1 MTVTAYIRLISS
13 LPPTTNNGAASNPY
27 RVENVLN
34 KRYVTYEARRRRRRK
49 GCSWSEALIYTD
61 DRIFARG
68 PSDIKGR
75 PGTTRGIITYCS
87 SFGPVENMSPQAV
100 YLEKNGVNWVV
111 LYSSSILA
119 TLLWCTIFI
128 VYCILR
134 VGGIAA
140 GMRVYHRLIEMLV
153 ESASLYS
160 AVIVVLLV
168 FEVRSDAAEIYIEE
182 LAVATRVSTSNP
194 FQLL

>member
-1 MTVTAYIRLISS
+1 MSSTSVT
-13 LPPTTNNGAASNPY
+13 LPMRPVATDG
-27 RVENVLN
+27 
-34 KRYVTYEARRRRRRK
+34 K
-49 GCSWSEALIYTD
+49 GRSWSEALIYTD

-100 YLEKNGVNWVV
+100 YLEKNGVNWAV

-119 TLLWCTIFI
+119 TCTIFI
-128 VYCILR
+128 VYRILR

>member
-1 MTVTAYIRLISS
+1 MSPDSYPILLSVS
-13 LPPTTNNGAASNPY
+13 TNAKL
-27 RVENVLN
+27 V
-34 KRYVTYEARRRRRRK
+34 
-49 GCSWSEALIYTD
+49 
-61 DRIFARG
+61 
-68 PSDIKGR
+68 
-75 PGTTRGIITYCS
+75 TRGIMTYYS
-87 SFGPVENMSPQAV
+87 SFGPVENMSPQAQ
-100 YLEKNGVNWVV
+100 YLEKIGVNWAV

-128 VYCILR
+128 VYRILR

-140 GMRVYHRLIEMLV
+140 GMRVYHRLVEMLV

-182 LAVATRVSTSNP
+182 LVIATRVSTSNP
-194 FQLL
+194 FQLLSALQPGMRAWMTPGAKYHVVVASIQKFLKFAERQC

>member
-1 MTVTAYIRLISS
+1 
-13 LPPTTNNGAASNPY
+13 
-27 RVENVLN
+27 
-34 KRYVTYEARRRRRRK
+34 
-49 GCSWSEALIYTD
+49 
-61 DRIFARG
+61 
-68 PSDIKGR
+68 
-75 PGTTRGIITYCS
+75 
-87 SFGPVENMSPQAV
+87 MSPQAV
-100 YLEKNGVNWVV
+100 YLEKIGVNWAV

-128 VYCILR
+128 VYRILR

-182 LAVATRVSTSNP
+182 LAIATRVSTSNP